1 MPCGLTARWMLAFAK
16 ASAEAIIFTVGT
28 KGANQC
34 DLLFQPKQLVQNE
47 PFMQLIIRKAWL
59 VFWSGSPTVHQKQ
72 VGWRNWFFC
81 LGLSPLSLFSPWKVA
96 NYAQNMLSCNL
107 CYHQNPEWCHG
118 CACGE
123 TGAGLRFS
131 LVCKAGQLRVG
142 RLVNPNP
149 REFQQTGLEVQPCI
163 IMLARLTSM
172 WIDLEA
178 SPDAGFWKYRWNH
191 NRTTCT
197 GGRIVKLKIIW

>member
-1 MPCGLTARWMLAFAK
+1 MGFCWILQK
-16 ASAEAIIFTVGT
+16 
-28 KGANQC
+28 
-34 DLLFQPKQLVQNE
+34 LLRRQSYLLLVQKEQTNAT
-47 PFMQLIIRKAWL
+47 FFFNQSNWFQMNLSSKLIIRKTWL

-96 NYAQNMLSCNL
+96 NYGQNMLSCNL

-118 CACGE
+118 RACGE

-163 IMLARLTSM
+163 IMLASLTSM
-172 WIDLEA
+172 WIGLEA
-178 SPDAGFWKYRWNH
+178 SPGAGFWKYRWNH

-197 GGRIVKLKIIW
+197 GGRIAKLKIIW